1 MYNNREAK
9 VISRVKRKSKYK
21 KAMTIF
27 LIIVI
32 VQFAAV
38 ESVLICNGK
47 SDPEVRT
54 DYLVILGA
62 GIKGERL
69 SLALYERLMV
79 GLSYL
84 EKYPDTRVVVSGGQG
99 PDEAIT
105 EAEAM
110 RRFLVSK
117 GIEEG
122 RILLET
128 RATST
133 MENFAYSR
141 KLIEQDAAKPSME
154 ITFVTSSFH
163 ILRAKMLADRND
175 FTAHALSAKTPW
187 QVIVQVYFRE
197 YFAIFKSL
205 IVDR

>member
-9 VISRVKRKSKYK
+9 VVSRVRRKPRYK
-21 KAMTIF
+21 KAAVILLTIA
-27 LIIVI
+27 IM
-32 VQFAAV
+32 QFAAV
-38 ESVLICNGK
+38 EYVLISKGK
-47 SDPEVRT
+47 SDPEART

-62 GIKGERL
+62 GIKGEVL
-69 SLALYERLMV
+69 SLSLYERLMT
-79 GLSYL
+79 GLAYL
-84 EKYPDTRVVVSGGQG
+84 EKYPDARVVVSGGQG

-117 GIEEG
+117 GVEEK
-122 RILLET
+122 RILLEA

-141 KLIEQDAAKPSME
+141 RLIEEETGKAAPE
-154 ITFVTSSFH
+154 ITFVTNSFH
-163 ILRAKMLADRND
+163 VLRAKMLAERNGLK
-175 FTAHALSAKTPW
+175 ARALSAETPS

-197 YFAIFKSL
+197 YFALFKSL
-205 IVDR
+205 ILDR